1 MNEQNGNLV
10 IRQEVSKTNII
21 LIVIIILLL
30 LLLGIGYW
38 YSSSKMQFSLAQIEA
53 LTDTLKITKDK
64 YGRSTATIGLIQS
77 DVAQFKRMALAREDS
92 LGRELQKL
100 INQRTISATIVTQA
114 VKVNADYATSKVVED
129 TSACYAGGDSLG
141 HSGEPCNP
149 TYILNL
155 DLQNNPYR
163 RGMISANRDSFHL
176 AVKFPEKL
184 TFIQE
189 KSKFNLFKPT
199 RYTSSYTNSNP
210 DVEITGMRTFTVKCD
225 CKAKSLISFGFGNLT
240 GFGAGFLAGRLSKQ

>member
-21 LIVIIILLL
+21 LIVVIIILLL
-30 LLLGIGYW
+30 LLGVGYW

-64 YGRSTATIGLIQS
+64 YGRSTATIGLIQA
-77 DVAQFKRMALAREDS
+77 DAAQFKRMALAREDS

-100 INQRTISATIVTQA
+100 VNQRTISATIVTQA
-114 VKVNADYATSKVVED
+114 IKVNADYATTKVVED
-129 TSACYAGGDSLG
+129 TTTSCYGDS
-141 HSGEPCNP
+141 SVNSPDPCNP

-155 DLQNNPYR
+155 DLLNNPYR
-163 RGMISANRDSFHL
+163 RGIISANRDSFHL

-184 TFIQE
+184 TFVQE

-199 RYTSSYTNSNP
+199 HYTSSYTNSNP